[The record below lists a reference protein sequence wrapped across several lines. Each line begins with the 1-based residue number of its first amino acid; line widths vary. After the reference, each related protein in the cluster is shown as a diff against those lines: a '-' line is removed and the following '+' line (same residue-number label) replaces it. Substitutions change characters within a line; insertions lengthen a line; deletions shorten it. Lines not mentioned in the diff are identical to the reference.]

1 MGVLTDLSRESVG
14 PCDIH
19 KAVEH
24 ENLATRIAIA
34 KPPAAGTA
42 ATDTTCPTMK
52 AGLTQGLWR
61 LAGGRGGGQG
71 RTEQG
76 RGRRAGAGAGAG
88 TDPGRARQPD
98 FSGTEATCG
107 CTLDFFRECTLDA
120 KRECT
125 LEPGLCRRLVRSDA
139 RLYSGRRQIVTAA
152 IRRDIGAPY
161 FPDGE

>member
-24 ENLATRIAIA
+24 ENLASRIAIA

-61 LAGGRGGGQG
+61 LAGGRGRDRAEQSRAGAAGPRQGPGQ
-71 RTEQG
+71 EQTRAG
-76 RGRRAGAGAGAG
+76 HGSLIFPVRKRRAGA
-88 TDPGRARQPD
+88 P
-98 FSGTEATCG
+98 
-107 CTLDFFRECTLDA
+107 
-120 KRECT
+120 
-125 LEPGLCRRLVRSDA
+125 
-139 RLYSGRRQIVTAA
+139 
-152 IRRDIGAPY
+152 
-161 FPDGE
+161 